1 MVLTGT
7 ARKNPGMF
15 SLYEFLLLVY
25 VAPVMSRNTRSPTG
39 FLMGNFIKSTF
50 FLSIMVFVVKEISVD
65 SQGRSKLYEWLNQ
78 LSRILSAPIMEM
90 MNSSEGVLWGAF
102 LLGLLGAVAPCQLT
116 GNAAAVAYAV
126 QRASRNASIGREVFW
141 FVLGKTAVYTAIG
154 LATVWAG
161 SGLEQQLIP
170 VFQWMR
176 KFLGPLFL
184 LTGLLM
190 TGWLRFNMVNLGI
203 SNKLRNWAERLG
215 GGKAAFLFGAA
226 VSLGFCPTMA
236 TLFFGWLIPMIL
248 ATNVGAGLPVLFAL
262 GTSIP
267 VLLLIFTGGA
277 LGARGSWLRKSRRI
291 GRAVTL
297 TAGTV
302 FILLGLL
309 ETITYWSM

>member
-1 MVLTGT
+1 M
-7 ARKNPGMF
+7 
-15 SLYEFLLLVY
+15 
-25 VAPVMSRNTRSPTG
+25 
-39 FLMGNFIKSTF
+39 
-50 FLSIMVFVVKEISVD
+50 
-65 SQGRSKLYEWLNQ
+65 YEWLNQ
-78 LSRILSAPIMEM
+78 LSRLLNAPIMEM
-90 MNSSEGVLWGAF
+90 LSSSEGVLWGSF

-116 GNAAAVAYAV
+116 GNAAAIAYTV
-126 QRASRNASIGREVFW
+126 QRANQDARIGREVFW

-154 LATVWAG
+154 LAAVWAG

-190 TGWLRFNMVNLGI
+190 VGWLRSRMVNLGI
-203 SNKLRNWAERLG
+203 SNKLLKRAEHLG
-215 GGKAAFLFGAA
+215 GSRAAFMFGAA

-248 ATNVGAGLPVLFAL
+248 ATNVGVGLPVLFAL
-262 GTSIP
+262 GTSLP
-267 VLLLIFTGGA
+267 VLLIVCTGGA
-277 LGARGSWLRKSRRI
+277 VGVRGGWLRKSRRI

-297 TAGTV
+297 TAGAF